1 MMSFWTE
8 RAPRERLLLTLAAIV
23 ALIALIIQF
32 GLVPMLERREAA
44 ALNVVQ
50 SEGTLVR
57 LQKLKNSAAVY
68 RPAVMPR
75 PFPETIA
82 LASQWATEM
91 GMTFQQDAS
100 TPGQSR
106 FVFASADSTSV
117 FAWLERIENELNLLV
132 VSAELASSE
141 RGLVEATIVFSEST
155 AP

>member
-1 MMSFWTE
+1 MMSFWKE

-23 ALIALIIQF
+23 ALIAVIVQF

-44 ALNVVQ
+44 AFSKVQ
-50 SEGTLVR
+50 SEGTLIR
-57 LQKLKNSAAVY
+57 LQKLKDTAAVY
-68 RPAVMPR
+68 RPAVTPR
-75 PFPETIA
+75 PFPEAIA

-106 FVFASADSTSV
+106 FAFASADSTSV
-117 FAWLERIENELNLLV
+117 FAWLERIENELNLSV
-132 VSAELASSE
+132 ISADLASSDL
-141 RGLVEATIVFSEST
+141 GLIQATIVFSESA